1 MKKYSIA
8 ELLEM
13 DLAGL
18 PKTKM
23 GLSQKADREK
33 WPFEEVKAKGGRG
46 GVKKLYTPPPEILKQ
61 VQAVKL
67 NWALADTGVEIAAAP
82 AAMPL
87 PVTVSDL
94 PASPAAAVPAV
105 SDGLSAA
112 AASWLSSTA
121 TEAQRNCEAAR
132 MAVLREVEKLMA
144 DTGMGKE
151 AVITS
156 LLVQAKTE
164 EQPRLANM
172 FRLACDKRGGSGGL
186 PSVRTVKRWFTQ
198 RERNTLLPQISSPA
212 DGRVPVFRKGD
223 MIVIGNRLKQDIGSA
238 FTAGQTITLERQNLD
253 RLCLIDAQRKHV
265 TADRYTADLAAGTL
279 TFADPLDL
287 SAYAMPLTAV
297 QAWEEE
303 NRIARADISGRLKLQ
318 FPVSR
323 DYPQQGTYVSSAL
336 IGGDLLV
343 RASEPFSQ
351 QAWGKRWK
359 DEIDGD
365 EILARLDV
373 RNYPFQL
380 TSDGAVTQRWL
391 IQFTSDTQFE
401 LYGET
406 LGLVAKGDTLTDL
419 APANPATGKPYF
431 TLPRLAFGGGWAA
444 RNCIRF
450 NTYGTPLPVWILRAV
465 QPSPERQ
472 SRRDGFT
479 ACLRGN
485 TVAED

>member
-1 MKKYSIA
+1 MQDTWA
-8 ELLEM
+8 F
-13 DLAGL
+13 DLDG
-18 PKTKM
+18 
-23 GLSQKADREK
+23 
-33 WPFEEVKAKGGRG
+33 VKIIERG
-46 GVKKLYTPPPEILKQ
+46 GVLYRNFNPQTGRGDAVGRLNLENGNVQIADAALNLSGLKVTAGVVSTDAKPAYRFCARVGGAPVKPESFT
-61 VQAVKL
+61 VYA
-67 NWALADTGVEIAAAP
+67 TGR
-82 AAMPL
+82 
-87 PVTVSDL
+87 
-94 PASPAAAVPAV
+94 
-105 SDGLSAA
+105 DGL
-112 AASWLSSTA
+112 LTGRSTA
-121 TEAQRNCEAAR
+121 DGKIEGDFTGEIDYRTGFFTIERQDGFLPDTLRYN
-132 MAVLREVEKLMA
+132 AVTQDDIPL
-144 DTGMGKE
+144 DSSIIGID
-151 AVITS
+151 AV
-156 LLVQAKTE
+156 
-164 EQPRLANM
+164 RL
-172 FRLACDKRGGSGGL
+172 
-186 PSVRTVKRWFTQ
+186 
-198 RERNTLLPQISSPA
+198 PA

-223 MIVIGNRLKQDIGSA
+223 MVVIGNRLKQDIGSA
-238 FTAGQTITLERQNLD
+238 FTAGQKITLDRQNLD

-287 SAYAMPLTAV
+287 SAYQMPLTAV

-323 DYPQQGTYVSSAL
+323 DYPREGTYVSSAL

-351 QAWGKRWK
+351 QTWGKRWK
-359 DEIDGD
+359 DDIDGD

-373 RNYPFQL
+373 RNYPFVL

-465 QPSPERQ
+465 QPSAERQ

-479 ACLRGN
+479 VCLRGN